1 MRKGKASPGPA
12 RHGLAGLGLVAL
24 LVGFGQTWSVVTLTT
39 GSTVALTGGD
49 QAPLALSLLLVA
61 GASYALSLLLFGVG
75 HTVTSAVQLV
85 AAAGAAAAIVAS
97 AGMVIDRASADIT
110 RVTGLS
116 GDGTITGLVE
126 AVATSAFPFGISVA
140 GAVALALSGGVG
152 VLTPRSRVDTG
163 SRFERPGSPG
173 SKNPWDELS
182 DGVDPTDL

>member
-1 MRKGKASPGPA
+1 MQKGKASPAPA

-39 GSTVALTGGD
+39 GSTVTLTGGD

-61 GASYALSLLLFGVG
+61 GAAYALSLLLFGPG

-85 AAAGAAAAIVAS
+85 ASGGSAAAMVAS
-97 AGMVIDRASADIT
+97 AGMVIDRASTEIT

-126 AVATSAFPFGISVA
+126 GVATSAFPFGLSVA

-152 VLTPRSRVDTG
+152 VLIRRARVDTG
-163 SRFERPGSPG
+163 FRFERRGAPG